1 VSSPLYIEVSELAE
15 AQIGELDAWWRRNR
29 LKAPNAVREEIER
42 VSALIAY
49 HPGLGAR
56 VGNLKLSGV
65 RRIFIERLHYHVYYR
80 VIGSPEYIEIVA
92 VWGSRRGTPPPI

>member
-1 VSSPLYIEVSELAE
+1 VSSPLHIEVSELAE
-15 AQIGELDAWWRRNR
+15 TQISELDYWWRQNR
-29 LKAPNAVREEIER
+29 LKAPNAVREELER
-42 VSALIAY
+42 VSGLIAF
-49 HPGLGAR
+49 HPLLGTRASN
-56 VGNLKLSGV
+56 VKLPGV